1 MTCTTDERDAFD
13 SDFGE
18 TSSSSSDDDDDQRDG
33 QLVLNPEQQL
43 RRAEKQA
50 RKVSRTPTSPY
61 THLLKSCIGQ
71 TETNS

>member
-18 TSSSSSDDDDDQRDG
+18 TSSSSSENDDDDQRDG

-50 RKVSRTPTSPY
+50 RKVS
-61 THLLKSCIGQ
+61 Q
-71 TETNS
+71 TQLALILTRSKVI